1 MGTFGITE
9 FTVEQQ
15 QLKLSTCGIDLSTLL
30 PSILMPRISQVS
42 HMDHCTTMA
51 FRQKPRRDLDFFFIL
66 SIKSCQI
73 PHQHTFWICL
83 LSACLSLP
91 PFPWS
96 PTTFSLLFFFS
107 VLGIQESHLELCGY
121 WGHKHWSSC
130 LCGEHFYPQSYLPIL
145 MRFSIH
151 INNGQSCCGTLCRPV
166 LCLGW
171 I

>member
-66 SIKSCQI
+66 SIKSRQI
-73 PHQHTFWICL
+73 PRQHTFWICL

-96 PTTFSLLFFFS
+96 PTAFSLLFSPVCWEYRRATSNYVGTGDTNTGLHACVVSIFIHRAIS
-107 VLGIQESHLELCGY
+107 PSLCA
-121 WGHKHWSSC
+121 
-130 LCGEHFYPQSYLPIL
+130 LVFI
-145 MRFSIH
+145 
-151 INNGQSCCGTLCRPV
+151 
-166 LCLGW
+166 
-171 I
+171 